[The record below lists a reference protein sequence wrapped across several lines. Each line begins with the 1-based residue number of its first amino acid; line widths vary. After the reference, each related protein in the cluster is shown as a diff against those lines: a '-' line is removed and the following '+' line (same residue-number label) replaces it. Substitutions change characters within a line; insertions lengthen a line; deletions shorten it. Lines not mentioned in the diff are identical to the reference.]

1 MPDSDREL
9 ERFIGEHFD
18 SEEAVMIVLALRLR
32 GAPLPVTEILQE
44 MEQTFGAVIAVDR
57 LIAAKR
63 IELRL
68 RDLTANGLAEHLEDG
83 AFRYRGEEAGLEP
96 DVARVAL
103 AFDARRAWLNR
114 VIYSAASRARR
125 LAEAFRL

>member
-1 MPDSDREL
+1 MTDDDREL

-18 SEEAVMIVLALRLR
+18 SEEAVTIVLALRRRRVAL
-32 GAPLPVTEILQE
+32 AAEEILE
-44 MEQTFGAVIAVDR
+44 ELERHFGLEVQLDR

-68 RDLTANGLAEHLEDG
+68 RDLIAKGLAERSAEG
-83 AFRYRGEEAGLEP
+83 RFRYRGEEAGAEPMIARIAVELET
-96 DVARVAL
+96 
-103 AFDARRAWLNR
+103 RRATLNR
-114 VIYSAASRARR
+114 IIYSAASRARR